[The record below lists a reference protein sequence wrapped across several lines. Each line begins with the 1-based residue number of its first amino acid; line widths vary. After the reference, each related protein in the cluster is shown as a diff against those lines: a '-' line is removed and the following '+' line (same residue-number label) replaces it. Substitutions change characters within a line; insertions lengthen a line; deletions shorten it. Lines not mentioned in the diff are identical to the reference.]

1 MEVHEYAVLFPMASD
16 DEIREMADDIKKRGL
31 LNPIITLDGKILDGR
46 NRAKACE
53 MAGIT
58 PRCQP
63 YQGADPLGDV
73 VSWNLKRRHLSVSQK
88 STLAIRLKPMFEVK
102 AKERQLA
109 TQNNESGKAVRANLP
124 ELVKGKSVDQA
135 AAAVGVSGRTVQD
148 AEYVKKHAPEVF
160 EKIGTKG
167 ADGKEFTVNAA
178 KKEVKE
184 RVDYQAPVRAKPRN
198 ETKGGD
204 KKGVELPAALR
215 RAVSTLRTEVM
226 LMNSK
231 GWKEGHADKLLSDV
245 EAILDTIES

>member
-102 AKERQLA
+102 AKERQRGG
-109 TQNNESGKAVRANLP
+109 QGGKLLRAKLP
-124 ELVKGKSVDQA
+124 EAKCKSVDQA